1 MSDDENIINPIT
13 RKSKNKLWYIIST
26 IIKSL
31 IVLLIIGFI
40 MLWISAEGAEVYI
53 KDASNRNYTGGWLY
67 HEYLNP
73 VYGFIGI
80 IIYILINYFGFLSYN
95 HITKKF
101 KNYKTNISKVMF
113 ILFSIF
119 INMLM
124 LIIYSQ
130 LFGSYSFENMLL
142 EFFNNIIIGF
152 GWITFPI
159 IFVII
164 YIYIKKVKN

>member
-95 HITKKF
+95 ILDGVSDLCLF
-101 KNYKTNISKVMF
+101 LRISIP
-113 ILFSIF
+113 IL
-119 INMLM
+119 LAHDW
-124 LIIYSQ
+124 LQ
-130 LFGSYSFENMLL
+130 KRPL
-142 EFFNNIIIGF
+142 
-152 GWITFPI
+152 P
-159 IFVII
+159 
-164 YIYIKKVKN
+164 

>member
-1 MSDDENIINPIT
+1 MSDDENITNLT
-13 RKSKNKLWYIIST
+13 TKKCKNELWNILST

-40 MLWISAEGAEVYI
+40 MLWISAGGAEVYI

-73 VYGFIGI
+73 VYGLIGI

-95 HITKKF
+95 HITNKF
-101 KNYKTNISKVMF
+101 KNYKNTISTVMF

-119 INMLM
+119 INILM

-130 LFGSYSFENMLL
+130 LFGSYSFKNTLL
-142 EFFNNIIIGF
+142 EMLNNIIIGF

-159 IFVII
+159 IFLII
-164 YIYIKKVKN
+164 YRKKVKDKN

>member
-1 MSDDENIINPIT
+1 MSNDENIIHPIT
-13 RKSKNKLWYIIST
+13 KKSKNELWNILST
-26 IIKSL
+26 MIKSL

-40 MLWISAEGAEVYI
+40 MLWISAGGAEVYI

-73 VYGFIGI
+73 VYGLIGI
-80 IIYILINYFGFLSYN
+80 VIYILINYFGFLSYN
-95 HITKKF
+95 HITNKF
-101 KNYKTNISKVMF
+101 KNYKTTITKVMF

-124 LIIYSQ
+124 LIIYSS
-130 LFGSYSFENMLL
+130 LFGSYSFKNMLL
-142 EFFNNIIIGF
+142 EIFNNIIIGF

-159 IFVII
+159 IFLIF
-164 YIYIKKVKN
+164 YRKKVKTKN